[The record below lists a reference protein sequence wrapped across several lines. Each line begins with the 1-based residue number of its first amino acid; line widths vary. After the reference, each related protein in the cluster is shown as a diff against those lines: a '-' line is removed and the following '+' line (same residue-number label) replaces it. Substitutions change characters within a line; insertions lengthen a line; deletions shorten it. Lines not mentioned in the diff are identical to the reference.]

1 MTLLPRAGRAATKTV
16 LFGPAY
22 RYAVFAIHTGSNEL
36 EWIIEDTEKEGFEGV
51 IVRIRRAKTYREAV
65 RGLEGAPKTAPVLG
79 RK

>member
-1 MTLLPRAGRAATKTV
+1 LQFIPPG
-16 LFGPAY
+16 
-22 RYAVFAIHTGSNEL
+22 NEL

>member
-1 MTLLPRAGRAATKTV
+1 MTLLPRAGRAATKTT

-22 RYAVFAIHTGSNEL
+22 RYAVFAVYTASNEL

-65 RGLEGAPKTAPVLG
+65 RGLEGAPKTPPV
-79 RK
+79 